1 MENVSIFTSLFLG
14 LFLLLI
20 AILIIIAPLM
30 IWSECRE
37 IRKKLT
43 KVVELLQGDS
53 GAAKVRGKYSSL
65 RA

>member
-1 MENVSIFTSLFLG
+1 MESASIFISLFIW
-14 LFLLLI
+14 LFGILL

-65 RA
+65 HA